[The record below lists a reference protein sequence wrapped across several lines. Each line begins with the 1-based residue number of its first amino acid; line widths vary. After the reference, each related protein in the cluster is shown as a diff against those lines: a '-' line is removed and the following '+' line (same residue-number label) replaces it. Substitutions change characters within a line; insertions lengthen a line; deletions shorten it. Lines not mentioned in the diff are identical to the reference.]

1 MSKMAKSTLT
11 LMIATIIAKIL
22 GFDRELVLASGYGAS
37 MYSDAY
43 IVAINIPLVIVTIIG
58 GLIVTVFI
66 PIYFEI
72 NKELDNDNAIKFMNN
87 VVNIITILCLLLGI
101 IGFVFT
107 EPIVKLFAI
116 GFEGQTLNIAI
127 SFTRITILTI
137 VFTGLSYVMTSF
149 LQANNNFVIPG
160 FITVPKNII
169 IIIII
174 SIVASLKY
182 GIMVLIWGSFL
193 GIAIEFIIQIPFA
206 IKKDIDISHIL
217 ISKINILEKQ
227 RI

>member
-127 SFTRITILTI
+127 SFTRITIL
-137 VFTGLSYVMTSF
+137 YVMTSF

-160 FITVPKNII
+160 FITVPKN

>member
-169 IIIII
+169 IIII

>member
-169 IIIII
+169 IIIT